1 MRYVLENL
9 HRRWDLSRRQNETV
23 NEDSTWPNGWVLF
36 LLEEKVV
43 HSKIFY
49 IADMNSDLNAMRC
62 DRIIGL

>member
-1 MRYVLENL
+1 MRIAPG
-9 HRRWDLSRRQNETV
+9 QMA
-23 NEDSTWPNGWVLF
+23 GCFF

-62 DRIIGL
+62 DRIIKL